1 MPRSISRFRRAI
13 PMLAVALLP
22 LTAAACGARGAA
34 AGTAGGPGIQVE
46 VSNNLVP
53 ALTVSIS
60 AAVEGVPPVR
70 LGTLVGGAAQTFTYR
85 PSLTAGSFRLVADR
99 PGPGGQLVSEAIPLP
114 ADGVGHIEWQ
124 LSTNNI
130 IVH

>member
-1 MPRSISRFRRAI
+1 MIGIKSPFRHAI
-13 PMLAVALLP
+13 PTLAVALLA
-22 LTAAACGARGAA
+22 LTAGACGARGAGA
-34 AGTAGGPGIQVE
+34 ESASGPGIQVE

-85 PSLTAGSFRLVADR
+85 PTLTAGTFRLVADR
-99 PGPGGQLVSEAIPLP
+99 PGPGGQLVSEAIPIP
-114 ADGVGHIEWQ
+114 AGGVGHIEWQ
-124 LSTNNI
+124 LSTNNV